1 MIDLNE
7 LDQLKITSDPEI
19 YTIDF
24 NKILQDSY
32 IDPSEEMKPQPV
44 AISIGTSEYKGT
56 NYPIP
61 FGSYGDFSCIVG
73 ASKSRKTFFKS
84 MIEASYLGGNANKFC
99 PSLKGHDTNEKYVI
113 SFDTEQS
120 KFHTQRV
127 QRRVMEMVESDIY
140 HNYKTFALR
149 AYEPKER
156 LQFIDYIINES
167 EYKNKI
173 GLLSIDGFVDLVT
186 DFNSLEQSSGLTEK
200 LLQWTARGDMHITG
214 ILHKN
219 FGTSKPVGH
228 VGSSVLKKAETVVF
242 IEKEDNVSIAK
253 CEYSRNMPFNDIY
266 FDVNSDWLPFE
277 IDQSVGDTL
286 PRNKTTSKATF

>member
-1 MIDLNE
+1 MIDFNE
-7 LDQLKITSDPEI
+7 LDKLKITGTPDI
-19 YTIDF
+19 VTVDF
-24 NKILQDSY
+24 SKMLIDSY

-44 AISIGTSEYKGT
+44 AISIGASEYKGT

-84 MIEASYLGGNANKFC
+84 MIEASYLGGNANQFC
-99 PSLKGHDTNEKYVI
+99 PSFKGHDTNEKYVI

-266 FDVNSDWLPFE
+266 FDVNSDWLPYE

-286 PRNKTTSKATF
+286 PRNKTISKATF